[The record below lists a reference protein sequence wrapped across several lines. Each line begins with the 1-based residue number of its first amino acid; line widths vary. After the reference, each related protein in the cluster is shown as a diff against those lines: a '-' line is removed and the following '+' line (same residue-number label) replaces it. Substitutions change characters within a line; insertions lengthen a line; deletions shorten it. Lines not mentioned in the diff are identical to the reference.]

1 MVRLFRRRQ
10 PRAVAQGP
18 DVPESHGGPVE
29 AMRVLAAMRGRAKVS
44 TYKWASLAGVDGRYL
59 ARLETGE
66 KRNPSRDV
74 LIALARAL
82 VDHTPLFG
90 ERDID
95 RVLRAAGL
103 PPAPRRGKDQ
113 APDGGLGRTTQ

>member
-1 MVRLFRRRQ
+1 MVKWFRRRE
-10 PRAVAQGP
+10 PGAVAPGP
-18 DVPESHGGPVE
+18 DAREGPGGPVE
-29 AMRVLAAMRGRAKVS
+29 AMRVLAAMKRRAKVS

-90 ERDID
+90 EGDVD

-103 PPAPRRGKDQ
+103 PPAPRRGRG
-113 APDGGLGRTTQ
+113 PGP